1 MVAIRDQR
9 VEARKMAQ
17 NIPGGLP
24 TAYPREFERE
34 VTLKDGA
41 RVRIRPVLPEDEN
54 RLVTLY
60 GRLSR
65 DTKYQRFFT
74 VRNRLPP
81 DWAHY
86 FANVDYRRRLAL
98 VAERDLDWR
107 PELIGVAR
115 YEASDEEGTAEV
127 AMVVQDYWQ
136 GKGLGTIL
144 LKAILR
150 VGEANGIRRFRA
162 YALAD
167 NHRMLAMLS
176 RLTNIQ
182 QRRIEEGVV
191 DIVFTRRGTPEA
203 KSRPEAQAPTFP
215 ELLLQTYVNT
225 LDAVCALAQMN
236 QQVLGDLFA
245 LSSAAAK
252 ESTRAYAAFWQPLVK
267 KPHEPVFP
275 NSP

>member
-1 MVAIRDQR
+1 MT
-9 VEARKMAQ
+9 Q
-17 NIPGGLP
+17 NIPSGIP
-24 TAYPREFERE
+24 MAYPREFERE

-41 RVRIRPVLPEDEN
+41 RVLIRPVLPEDEP

-86 FANVDYRRRLAL
+86 FANVDYRRRMAL

-115 YEASDEEGTAEV
+115 YEPSADEDTAEV
-127 AMVVQDYWQ
+127 AIVVQDYWQ
-136 GKGLGTIL
+136 GRGLGRIL
-144 LKAILR
+144 LEEILR
-150 VGEANGIRRFRA
+150 AAEASGIRRFRA
-162 YALAD
+162 YTLAD

-182 QRRIEEGVV
+182 EHRMEAGVV
-191 DIVFTRRGTPEA
+191 DLLFTRRGTPA
-203 KSRPEAQAPTFP
+203 ATSRPEAQPPTFP
-215 ELLLQTYVNT
+215 DLLSQVFSNT
-225 LDAVCALAQMN
+225 LDAVWSLAQMN
-236 QQVLGDLFA
+236 QQALGELLD

-252 ESTRAYAAFWQPLVK
+252 GSTRAYTAFWQPLVK
-267 KPHEPVFP
+267 KPHESVCS

>member
-1 MVAIRDQR
+1 MT
-9 VEARKMAQ
+9 Q
-17 NIPGGLP
+17 NIPDGP
-24 TAYPREFERE
+24 PMTYPREFERE
-34 VTLKDGA
+34 VILKDGA
-41 RVRIRPVLPEDEN
+41 RVRIRPVLPEDAP

-60 GRLSR
+60 SRLSR

-86 FANVDYRRRLAL
+86 FANVDYCRRLAL

-115 YEASDEEGTAEV
+115 YEASAEEDTAEV
-127 AMVVQDYWQ
+127 AIVVQDYWQ
-136 GKGLGTIL
+136 GRGLGRIL
-144 LKAILR
+144 LEEILR
-150 VGEANGIRRFRA
+150 AAEANGIRRFRA
-162 YALAD
+162 YTLAD

-182 QRRIEEGVV
+182 ERRMEEGVM
-191 DIVFTRRGTPEA
+191 DLLFTRRGTPA
-203 KSRPEAQAPTFP
+203 ATSTPEAQAPTFP
-215 ELLLQTYVNT
+215 DLLSQVLADTF
-225 LDAVCALAQMN
+225 DAVWALAQMN
-236 QQVLGDLFA
+236 QQALGELVK

-252 ESTRAYAAFWQPLVK
+252 GSLGGYTIFWRPPVK
-267 KPHEPVFP
+267 KSSKSVLP

>member
-1 MVAIRDQR
+1 MT
-9 VEARKMAQ
+9 Q
-17 NIPGGLP
+17 NIPSGLP
-24 TAYPREFERE
+24 MAYPRKFERE

-41 RVRIRPVLPEDEN
+41 RVLIRPVLPEDEP

-86 FANVDYRRRLAL
+86 FANVDYRRRMAL

-115 YEASDEEGTAEV
+115 YEPSADEDTAEV
-127 AMVVQDYWQ
+127 AIVVQDYWQ
-136 GKGLGTIL
+136 GRGLGRIL
-144 LKAILR
+144 LEEILR
-150 VGEANGIRRFRA
+150 AAEASGIRRFRA
-162 YALAD
+162 YTLAD

-176 RLTNIQ
+176 RLTDI
-182 QRRIEEGVV
+182 RRHRVEEDVV
-191 DIVFTRRGTPEA
+191 EILFTRRGTPA
-203 KSRPEAQAPTFP
+203 ATSTPEARPPTFP
-215 ELLLQTYVNT
+215 EPLSRVLANT
-225 LDAVCALAQMN
+225 FDAVWAFAQMN
-236 QQVLGDLFA
+236 QQALEELVK

-252 ESTRAYAAFWQPLVK
+252 ASLGGYTIFWRPPVRKPGES
-267 KPHEPVFP
+267 VFP